1 MANVFTSSSV
11 WITVLLTVERYISVR
26 YPLKAKELCTSR
38 LARRTI
44 VAVVVLATVVNVPR
58 FFCSSIEPLHRGR
71 HHIRHQQQ
79 QQSESTSNAAGETV
93 GLWDVDSVMSTASDV
108 TKDATRVVSGLTA
121 AFVSTETASTDID
134 DDIVGYKRKSTAFES
149 GDFYRVWTWFTIA
162 SVHVV
167 PCLTLLF
174 LNAGLV
180 AIVCR
185 ASRRRMALRGGSD
198 ASRSRSGSVG
208 CTLQLQQ
215 QPQRR
220 SWPMRLPSSTRRWWT
235 RATAALNDDRRG
247 EQAGA
252 NGILVVGGGGGGA
265 GGGLGGGDGVSGYVR
280 QHHSHHNSTEQ
291 IRMTVTCI
299 SIICLFLVCIIP
311 SAFSNRPVAKALFG
325 RNQTMDEFAQGP
337 VYRLLRVVTNLLVYC
352 NLSLNFLLYCVFNHK
367 FLRTLRQT
375 CCRYWSAVT
384 GRRESWRMRSARL
397 TSASGVAS
405 TGCASCLCCWGCGG
419 AAAVRT
425 DGDGGEAGGADGAA
439 AEVAINRGYMFRISS
454 STSGGSAGRN
464 SGMAGGGQGD
474 AGSGSGVS
482 GATSRT
488 PGEFLVLEVEAGL
501 PVVISMQRRRAG
513 YEALRSAAC
522 GSLAFQFPVKDRP
535 KTRPKNDRFD

>member
-1 MANVFTSSSV
+1 M
-11 WITVLLTVERYISVR
+11 LTVERYISVR

-44 VAVVVLATVVNVPR
+44 VAVVVLATVVNLPR
-58 FFCSSIEPLHRGR
+58 FFCSAIVPRHRR
-71 HHIRHQQQ
+71 PHQQQ
-79 QQSESTSNAAGETV
+79 KQQSESVSNAADEVV
-93 GLWDVDSVMSTASDV
+93 GLWDATTASDV
-108 TKDATRVVSGLTA
+108 SRNSTSAVSQLTA
-121 AFVSTETASTDID
+121 AFVSTETTSD
-134 DDIVGYKRKSTAFES
+134 DGGYKRASTEFES
-149 GDFYRVWTWFTIA
+149 GEFFEAWTWFSIA
-162 SVHVV
+162 AVHVV
-167 PCLTLLF
+167 PCLTLLY

-198 ASRSRSGSVG
+198 SSRSRSGSVG
-208 CTLQLQQ
+208 CTLQQQQ
-215 QPQRR
+215 QPQHQRR

-235 RATAALNDDRRG
+235 RATAALSDERRG
-247 EQAGA
+247 EQAAA
-252 NGILVVGGGGGGA
+252 NGILVVGGGGA
-265 GGGLGGGDGVSGYVR
+265 GGGDGVSGYVR
-280 QHHSHHNSTEQ
+280 QHHSHHHSTEQ

-325 RNQTMDEFAQGP
+325 RNQTMDEFTQGP
-337 VYRLLRVVTNLLVYC
+337 VFRLLRVVTNLLVYC

-367 FLRTLRQT
+367 FLRTLRLT

-384 GRRESWRMRSARL
+384 GRRESWRVRSARL

-405 TGCASCLCCWGCGG
+405 AGCASCLCCWGCGG

-425 DGDGGEAGGADGAA
+425 DGDGGEVGGADDAA
-439 AEVAINRGYMFRISS
+439 AEAAINRGYMFRISS

-464 SGMAGGGQGD
+464 SGIAGGGLGE
-474 AGSGSGVS
+474 AGSGNGVS
-482 GATSRT
+482 GATTRT
-488 PGEFLVLEVEAGL
+488 PSEFLVLEVEAGL

-513 YEALRSAAC
+513 YEALRSATC

-535 KTRPKNDRFD
+535 KTRPKTDRFD